1 MSILS
6 LNTADIFNA
15 IGGGSPLSII
25 NSVLHPSY
33 VIRQHGSGETA
44 IQYSGMMSIGAS
56 GRASITTAPVEIGKY
71 QSINK
76 VREPN
81 RIQCSVVVS
90 GLTGYSGNI
99 PNIFDLT
106 LTSQS
111 STLATLKTMIET
123 AAQYDIETPKET
135 LEGYDLTDWSY
146 KVTAQSGV
154 TLLTIF
160 MDFQEVI
167 DQMEV
172 QLSGSQ
178 SSTKP
183 TSNDLAAGTT
193 GMSSVTKDGNAK
205 TSALDDLS
213 KSWNN
218 LKKATGELT
227 SSVTGTITETFQSA
241 TDTVTQ
247 TAAEVAKS
255 ATDKATTIVKS
266 ISGSIS

>member
-25 NSVLHPSY
+25 NSTLKPSY
-33 VIRQHGSGETA
+33 VIRQSGGGASA
-44 IQYSGMMSIGAS
+44 IEYSGMMSIEPS
-56 GRASITTAPVEIGKY
+56 GRASITTAPVEAGKY

-81 RIQCSVVVS
+81 RLRCSIVVS
-90 GLTGYSGNI
+90 GLSGFSGNI

-111 STLATLKTMIET
+111 STLATLKTMLAT

-160 MDFQEVI
+160 LDFQEVI

-178 SSTKP
+178 SNTKP
-183 TSNDLAAGTT
+183 TANDIASGTT
-193 GMSSVTKDGNAK
+193 GVSSITKDGNAK

-218 LKKATGELT
+218 LKKATGQLT
-227 SSVTGTITETFQSA
+227 DQVTGTITESFQSA
-241 TDTVTQ
+241 TQTVTQ

-255 ATDKATTIVKS
+255 ATDKATTIVQS
-266 ISGSIS
+266 ISGSIT

>member
-25 NSVLHPSY
+25 NSTLHPSY
-33 VIRQHGSGETA
+33 VIRQHGSGASALEF
-44 IQYSGMMSIGAS
+44 SGMMSIEPS
-56 GRASITTAPVEIGKY
+56 GRATITTAPVEEGKY

-81 RIQCSVVVS
+81 QVRCAIVVTGLS
-90 GLTGYSGNI
+90 GFTGNI

-111 STLATLKTMIET
+111 STLATLKSML
-123 AAQYDIETPKET
+123 ASAQQYDIETPKEV
-135 LEGYDLTDWSY
+135 LEGYDITGHSY
-146 KVTAQSGV
+146 KVTSQSGV
-154 TLLTIF
+154 TMLTIYL
-160 MDFQEVI
+160 DFQEVI

-172 QLSGSQ
+172 QLSGTQ
-178 SSTKP
+178 SNTKP
-183 TSNDLAAGTT
+183 TANGIASGVT
-193 GMSSVTKDGNAK
+193 GVSSITKDGNAK

-218 LKKATGELT
+218 LKKATGQLT
-227 SSVTGTITETFQSA
+227 SQVTGGITESFQSA
-241 TDTVTQ
+241 TQTVTK

-255 ATDKATTIVKS
+255 ATDKATTIVKD
-266 ISGSIS
+266 ISGAIT